1 MAGTPWNS
9 LEKAILVHYN
19 GLLVYDKHLRTLLQQ
34 HAGTGRTLMA
44 IRSKLAELKNQPTLY
59 DKKLRKWTSSA
70 TQDAAGTWSATQD
83 TRLVYLTQPA
93 QLKQADIP
101 QKRRRE
107 NRSARRCTAA
117 CMHAS

>member
-70 TQDAAGTWSATQD
+70 TQDAAGTWTATQD

-93 QLKQADIP
+93 QLKQAEN
-101 QKRRRE
+101 KARE
-107 NRSARRCTAA
+107 QERQALHSG
-117 CMHAS
+117 MHAC